1 MGLCYSVSNLFSTH
15 DVLNFDIWEVTLI
28 NDDSW
33 ISVIQMT
40 CNILFFGLQLVQGDT
55 YCLEFDSNAL
65 YKL

>member
-1 MGLCYSVSNLFSTH
+1 MGLCYSVSNLLSTH

-33 ISVIQMT
+33 ISVIQTT

-55 YCLEFDSNAL
+55 YCLGFDSSAL
-65 YKL
+65 